1 MIEPK
6 IFYSLDKLVSHGRN
20 IAAGFDTVTFDLF
33 DTLLIR
39 RIHDPDLVKP
49 SVARYISSLARRAGV
64 QKSLQAVQLTR
75 DRVEQA
81 QREETG
87 TSFDDLEA
95 CYPVFMEKVLREIFG
110 AHYSDQL
117 LDDVTRYE
125 LEMES
130 RVLVPR
136 ALFREWL
143 EELQLLS
150 KRVIIIS
157 DIYLPASHLEILV
170 ERAGLLHLVEA
181 VVSSADTF
189 LAKASGRAFP
199 LVQEKFGLDRNS
211 WLHVGDNPISDGL
224 RPAEFGIASLLIKD
238 SEEKFRKALIKRY
251 HNYGKGRAFYRGRAL
266 QQLMLP
272 LEAENVERPQ
282 LYVEGYNFIG
292 PMVGAFVQH
301 IAEKCRKLGLTKV
314 YFFSREGHTFKKVWE
329 SCTPILFPDGDLPEI
344 EYLYVS
350 RMALAGASCGRHG
363 LTEANANIA
372 LLPPGN
378 KDFHDIA
385 RIFQLDLKPLEPW
398 LKKHK
403 LAVDSVLSPLHQGY
417 DQKFRVRF
425 AELLEDQ
432 EFQEQ
437 VRKQVQPAQEAL
449 LAYLDDLDFFD
460 HEQVAVVDIG
470 WLGTIQ
476 RFLYNA
482 VRHEPRCPRIH
493 GYVFGATRGVP
504 FEDDLNSS
512 LEGVIYDRNRFDIGA
527 SCLLY
532 GRDIFE
538 EACRAPH
545 PTLEKYE
552 RTATGYKLCFRT
564 TEDDTGRAEL
574 EQDAFYSPLQ
584 QGIFDSAARYGAAS
598 SLLGFSIEDYRP
610 WFNYLLT
617 AKLAFPK
624 TGEVLAT
631 RHRHHLDDFHGAAR
645 PSPEKMKGSKLLW
658 DCGTFS
664 LRFIPF
670 LRARFFWKHIRTVL
684 KN

>member
-6 IFYSLDKLVSHGRN
+6 TFYSLDKLVSHGRD
-20 IAAGFDTVTFDLF
+20 IASGFDTVTFDLF

-49 SVARYISSLARRAGV
+49 SVARYISSLAARADV
-64 QKSLQAVQLTR
+64 LKSPQAVQKIR
-75 DRVEQA
+75 DRVEQS
-81 QREETG
+81 QRDETG
-87 TSFDDLEA
+87 KTFDDLEA
-95 CYPVFMEKVLREIFG
+95 CYPVFMEQALREIFG
-110 AHYSDQL
+110 SRYSEHL
-117 LDDVTRYE
+117 LDEVTRYE

-136 ALFREWL
+136 QLFKEWL
-143 EELQLLS
+143 EDLQLQS
-150 KRVIIIS
+150 KRVLIIS
-157 DIYLPASHLEILV
+157 DIYLPARHLEILV

-189 LAKASGRAFP
+189 LAKASGLAFP
-199 LVQEKFGLDRNS
+199 LVQETYNLDRS
-211 WLHVGDNPISDGL
+211 TWLHVGDNPISDGL
-224 RPAEFGIASLLIKD
+224 RPGQFGIASLLLKD
-238 SEEKFRKALIKRY
+238 SEEKLRKALIKRY
-251 HNYGKGRAFYRGRAL
+251 HNYAKGRPFYRGRAL

-282 LYVEGYNFIG
+282 LYEEGYNFIG

-301 IAEKCRKLGLTKV
+301 IAERCRKLGLTKV
-314 YFFSREGHTFKKVWE
+314 YFFSREGYTFKKVWE
-329 SCTPILFPDGDLPEI
+329 SCTPVLFPDGDVPAI

-350 RMALAGASCGRHG
+350 RMALAGASCAHQG
-363 LTEANANIA
+363 LTEANASIA

-378 KDFHDIA
+378 KDFKDIA
-385 RIFQLDLKPLEPW
+385 RIFQLDLEPLEPW
-398 LKKHK
+398 FNKHK
-403 LAVDSVLSPLHQGY
+403 LAVDSVLSPLHEGY

-425 AELLEDQ
+425 TELLENPG
-432 EFQEQ
+432 FQEQ
-437 VRKQVQPAQEAL
+437 IKNQVRPAHEAL
-449 LAYLDDLDFFD
+449 IAYLDDLDFFD
-460 HEQVAVVDIG
+460 HSQVAVVDIG

-482 VRHEPRCPRIH
+482 VKHDPRCPRLH

-504 FEDDLNSS
+504 FDDDLKSS
-512 LEGVIYDRNRFDIGA
+512 LEGIIYDRDRFDIGA
-527 SCLLY
+527 SCILY
-532 GRDIFE
+532 ARDIFE

-545 PTLEKYE
+545 PTLEKYA
-552 RTATGYKLCFRT
+552 RTSSGYKLCFRT
-564 TEDDTGRAEL
+564 KDDDTGRAEM

-584 QGIFDSAARYGAAS
+584 QGIFDSAERYGTAS
-598 SLLGFSIEDYRP
+598 SLLGYSIEDYRP

-624 TGEVLAT
+624 TSEVLAT

-645 PSPEKMKGSKLLW
+645 PSPKKMKGSKLLW

-664 LRFIPF
+664 LRFLPF
-670 LRARFFWKHIRTVL
+670 LRTRFFWRHIRTVL
-684 KN
+684 KS